1 MKKIVPLIVLALD
14 ISHNLRLVKV
24 NCESNNLKQLDVS
37 QNQLLTDINCSFNF
51 IQNATLTYLDCEG
64 NRFHKIDVSSNKLLN
79 RIIYTRFEDS
89 CKGFIIKVKPDYV
102 DGSINLYPRYNSK
115 LPEKLIIRVS
125 QKKNKD
131 TPSIDREKLTN

>member
-37 QNQLLTDINCSFNF
+37 QNQLLTDINCSFN
-51 IQNATLTYLDCEG
+51 LDCEG

-131 TPSIDREKLTN
+131 TPSIDREK